1 MGLAAFNR
9 LRRMKAEELEKEANS
24 SKEEK
29 EAKMKAEELDL
40 ANMSVEE
47 LKAYAEEVG
56 IDLGKS
62 TSHEGILKKITDALE
77 EKEKS
82 E

>member
-24 SKEEK
+24 SK
-29 EAKMKAEELDL
+29 EELDL